1 MSVFR
6 LKFACYFSLHFMLLS
21 QVVLFDLKTAAP
33 LSLKTSFDNFTENKD
48 LIFCPTDT
56 VFGILCTDKNKI
68 YEAKNRNYNIPLQI
82 LGHRNYFFK
91 LFNGYQNEA
100 RDLLIEN
107 FWPGGLSIVCDSSI
121 GRECFREPNH
131 KFLLSLLEDV
141 YEPVFASS
149 LNISGQNELWDKNEI
164 LGFAESLD
172 KPVLVFH
179 EPKEK
184 NLASTVIDL
193 KKEDGFFLLKFLRV
207 GDISKEKILQVLS
220 QKFLVHQKD
229 DHLFEL
235 QF

>member
-1 MSVFR
+1 MNLTQAVF
-6 LKFACYFSLHFMLLS
+6 
-21 QVVLFDLKTAAP
+21 FDLKAASLVDLKVWFDKFTA
-33 LSLKTSFDNFTENKD
+33 NKN

-56 VFGILCTDKNKI
+56 VFGVLCTDKNKI

-149 LNISGQNELWDKNEI
+149 LNVSGQSELWDRDDI
-164 LGFAESLD
+164 LRFAQSLD
-172 KPVLVFH
+172 TPVLVLH

-193 KKEDGFFLLKFLRV
+193 KKDGTFFVIKFLRV

-220 QKFLVHQKD
+220 QKFLVHQKEID
-229 DHLFEL
+229 LFEL
-235 QF
+235 QV